1 MTTQEQ
7 LDELQAAK
15 TRILTTGQAY
25 TADGL
30 QMTRA
35 NLSDITAEIARLERK
50 LAQEARAG
58 FSGGGLG
65 YGVPS
70 SS

>member
-7 LDELQAAK
+7 LDELQTAK
-15 TRILTTGQAY
+15 TRILTQGQAY

-35 NLSDITAEIARLERK
+35 DLGEITKEIERLERK
-50 LAQEARAG
+50 LAQEKRAG
-58 FSGGGLG
+58 FAQGGIG
-65 YGVPS
+65 YGVPTS
-70 SS
+70 

>member
-7 LDELQAAK
+7 LDELQTAK
-15 TRILTTGQAY
+15 TLILTKGQAY

-35 NLSDITAEIARLERK
+35 NLSDLTKEIERLERK
-50 LAQEARAG
+50 LAAESRSG
-58 FSGGGLG
+58 FSGGGIG
-65 YGVPS
+65 YGVPGM
-70 SS
+70 

>member
-7 LDELQAAK
+7 LDELQTAK
-15 TRILTTGQAY
+15 TKILTHGQAY

-35 NLSDITAEIARLERK
+35 NLADITAEIARLERK
-50 LAQEARAG
+50 LAIETRGG
-58 FSGGGLG
+58 FAQGGLG
-65 YGVPS
+65 YGVPTS
-70 SS
+70 